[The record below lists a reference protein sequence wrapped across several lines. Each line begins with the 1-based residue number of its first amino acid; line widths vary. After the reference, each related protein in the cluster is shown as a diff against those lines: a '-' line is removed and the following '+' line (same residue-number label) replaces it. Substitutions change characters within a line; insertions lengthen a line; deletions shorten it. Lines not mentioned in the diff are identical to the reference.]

1 LGEKFFVMTLI
12 LRYSTIRLNIHSTF
26 LFKYSLRTF
35 IMHSTSLFAVILAAV
50 LYVILTPVSADAPL
64 PEVGIMV
71 LERRDVILTTELPGR
86 IVPSLIAEVRPRV
99 SGIVEERL
107 FTEGSHIKRG
117 QLLYR
122 LDAALYHAAHNSAKA
137 ALARDEAAL
146 STAKLKADRYKRL
159 IGSKAISQEAH
170 DDAQAELAEARAV
183 VEVSR
188 AALKTAEINLEYTRI
203 TAPIAGRIGRS
214 AVTPG
219 ALVTANQNQV
229 LAIIQQL
236 DPIYVD
242 LSQSSAQLLRLR
254 HALASGTLERS
265 ATDVT
270 VTLILEDGRRYDHS
284 GVLQFSEAMVNESTG
299 TVTLRAQFPNPE
311 QELLPGM
318 YVRAIVQEG
327 TRKNAILVP
336 QRAVSRNPQG
346 QATALILDAEDT
358 VMQRILST
366 ERAIGNEWLITG
378 GVHADERLIVDGL
391 QKVRPGGKARAAIVE
406 RKE

>member
-1 LGEKFFVMTLI
+1 MPAKFSI
-12 LRYSTIRLNIHSTF
+12 LSAGL
-26 LFKYSLRTF
+26 
-35 IMHSTSLFAVILAAV
+35 LALA
-50 LYVILTPVSADAPL
+50 LLLASPSRADTPPP
-64 PEVGIMV
+64 PEVGIV
-71 LERRDVILTTELPGR
+71 TLESADVVLTTELPGR
-86 IVPSLIAEVRPRV
+86 VVPSLIAEVRPRV
-99 SGIVEERL
+99 NGIIEERL
-107 FTEGSHIKRG
+107 FTEGGQIERG

-122 LDAALYHAAHNSAKA
+122 LDAALYQAAYNSAKA

-170 DDAQAELAEARAV
+170 DDALAALAEARAV

-203 TAPIAGRIGRS
+203 TSPIAGRIGRS

-219 ALVTANQNQV
+219 ALVTANQEDA
-229 LAIIQQL
+229 LATVQQL

-254 HALASGTLERS
+254 HALVSGEVERS
-265 ATDVT
+265 EADVP
-270 VTLILEDGRRYDHS
+270 VDLVLEDGRRYAHP
-284 GVLQFSEAMVNESTG
+284 GKLQFSELTVDESTG

-336 QRAVSRNPQG
+336 QKALSRNPQG
-346 QATALILDAEDT
+346 QATALLLNAENT
-358 VMQRILST
+358 VEQRII
-366 ERAIGNEWLITG
+366 EAKRAVGKHWLVTG
-378 GVHADERLIVDGL
+378 GLQAGERLIVDGL
-391 QKVRPGGKARAAIVE
+391 QKVKPGAPARPAAPPAD
-406 RKE
+406 KE